1 MMPFSSFLD
10 HEFKETQARKPD
22 VSRETSG
29 FLFMF
34 NQALATIRQILLP
47 YSQPIDFLEET
58 AKHPLLAL
66 VPISVLEP
74 KGQLP

>member
-1 MMPFSSFLD
+1 MMRFSSFSD
-10 HEFKETQARKPD
+10 HEFKETHARKPD

-34 NQALATIRQILLP
+34 NQVLATIGQILLP
-47 YSQPIDFLEET
+47 CCQPTDFPAET
-58 AKHPLLAL
+58 AKDPLLAL
-66 VPISVLEP
+66 VPISVLEQ